1 MKPGGADR
9 AFRAGEAA
17 GAGGA
22 RETGA
27 RPVLRTDGP
36 QKKTPGMKTGR
47 EGDVRRL
54 RDGRRMSSFYGLS
67 LRGKNTVFSARFGP
81 GGAVR
86 PAALR
91 FSLMEEALMIRRE
104 AGKQPYLGGRM

>member
-1 MKPGGADR
+1 
-9 AFRAGEAA
+9 
-17 GAGGA
+17 
-22 RETGA
+22 
-27 RPVLRTDGP
+27 
-36 QKKTPGMKTGR
+36 
-47 EGDVRRL
+47 
-54 RDGRRMSSFYGLS
+54 MSSFYGLS

>member
-27 RPVLRTDGP
+27 RPV
-36 QKKTPGMKTGR
+36 
-47 EGDVRRL
+47 
-54 RDGRRMSSFYGLS
+54 
-67 LRGKNTVFSARFGP
+67 FSARFGP

-91 FSLMEEALMIRRE
+91 FTLMEEALMIRRE

>member
-27 RPVLRTDGP
+27 RPASRGRAA
-36 QKKTPGMKTGR
+36 KKTPGMKTGR

-54 RDGRRMSSFYGLS
+54 RDGRRMSIFYGLS

-91 FSLMEEALMIRRE
+91 FTLMEEALMIRRE

>member
-1 MKPGGADR
+1 
-9 AFRAGEAA
+9 
-17 GAGGA
+17 
-22 RETGA
+22 
-27 RPVLRTDGP
+27 
-36 QKKTPGMKTGR
+36 MKTGR

-54 RDGRRMSSFYGLS
+54 RDGRRMSIFYGLS

-86 PAALR
+86 SAALR
-91 FSLMEEALMIRRE
+91 FTLMEEALMIRRE